1 MPNDSQFMDIL
12 IREFERIR
20 KDDPN
25 VGRTYAEMAQY
36 VGIPASTFSHYRSG
50 NRAISKA
57 NAEGIAASLRPAKD
71 QYNDEQRAELANELL
86 AARVLSTENQVAAED
101 WLKSIGKDG
110 HLLFV
115 EFRDFPSAR
124 SSNPNKEVARDMA
137 KAAGQAVAN
146 GLVYALLNPFP
157 IAYEK
162 NSEIPNALRSYFG
175 YLTDAITDTYT
186 NILGEA
192 YRQIWKTH
200 KDDAGKRDE
209 AFGEIRERLRVYRRV
224 SNKEHSTG
232 PLEIGPGI
240 GYKVFYHR
248 ENVAKP
254 GELWYWLSTP
264 DGETLARNS
273 KGEVERL
280 AIECGFYP
288 LLECTESLMDRGKNR
303 LPDDEYLTAK
313 AKAKGRKSLWE
324 VVEIIESEMNKMLI
338 EDANPEAKGP
348 SA

>member
-12 IREFERIR
+12 VREFERIR
-20 KDDPN
+20 KDKPN
-25 VGRTYAEMAQY
+25 VGRSYAEMAQHI
-36 VGIPASTFSHYRSG
+36 GIPASTFSHYRSG

-57 NAEGIAASLRPAKD
+57 NAEGIAAALRPAKD
-71 QYNDEQRAELANELL
+71 KYNDEQRAELVNELL
-86 AARVLSTENQVAAED
+86 AARVLNTANQVAAED
-101 WLKSIGKDG
+101 WLKSIGKEG

-137 KAAGQAVAN
+137 TAAGQAVAN

-157 IAYEK
+157 VSCEQNPDIE
-162 NSEIPNALRSYFG
+162 NALRSYFG
-175 YLTDAITDTYT
+175 YLTDAITTTYK
-186 NILGEA
+186 NILREA
-192 YRQIWKTH
+192 YRQVWRTH
-200 KDDAGKRDE
+200 KDDADKRKK
-209 AFGEIRERLRVYRRV
+209 AFREIPERLRVYRRV
-224 SNKEHSTG
+224 SAKERTAG

-240 GYKVFYHR
+240 GYKLFYLR

-273 KGEVERL
+273 KGEFERV

-288 LLECTESLMDRGKNR
+288 LLECTESLMDRGENR
-303 LPDDEYLTAK
+303 LPDDEYLKAK
-313 AKAKGRKSLWE
+313 AKANGRKSLWE
-324 VVEIIESEMNKMLI
+324 VVEILDPESENMII
-338 EDANPEAKGP
+338 EDPNLETKRP
-348 SA
+348 